1 MYAARESSA
10 KEAEEDQGHHPV
22 APRDDASKGEERL
35 AVVHSDS
42 EEGPLSEYGSA
53 LSGDEPY
60 GSQYSSEG
68 EMYNPDLDNGRSASD
83 KSSSERFAVIQELVT
98 DYLSDNCPSL

>member
-1 MYAARESSA
+1 MYTARESSA

-22 APRDDASKGEERL
+22 APCEDASKGEERL
-35 AVVHSDS
+35 AAVHSDS

-68 EMYNPDLDNGRSASD
+68 EMYNLDSDDGRSASD
-83 KSSSERFAVIQELVT
+83 KSSSEHFAAI
-98 DYLSDNCPSL
+98 